1 MSDLALE
8 KVEAGEATASEARHV
23 ISELLKEGSEKAWSA
38 STPLWERGFG
48 TPWRAAGVTK
58 SYENGSISC
67 DG

>member
-23 ISELLKEGSEKAWSA
+23 ISELLKEGSEKSLP

-48 TPWRAAGVTK
+48 TPWRAGGVTK
-58 SYENGSISC
+58 SYENGSIFC

>member
-8 KVEAGEATASEARHV
+8 KVEAGEATASEPGTSFPSSSKRD
-23 ISELLKEGSEKAWSA
+23 LKKAWSA